1 MAGSTFA
8 ASSTFNMDMV
18 KANEDEPTNQN
29 SNSRPGSNI
38 NTNVQVPETNV
49 TVSNPPSI
57 SAREKRNT
65 LPPI

>member
-29 SNSRPGSNI
+29 SNSRPGKLFFYFYILTEISQQ
-38 NTNVQVPETNV
+38 VQ
-49 TVSNPPSI
+49 I
-57 SAREKRNT
+57 LT
-65 LPPI
+65 LMFKFLKLM